1 MDAHGSR
8 DDGVT
13 EAALTRSPAGVS
25 AHRTRPINR
34 AAAFLDRW
42 ESSEQAGL
50 VQNFPGPSLLLSE
63 CPVKWQCGRR
73 ATPGGP
79 RSGSGFLPG
88 SAKQSRLHEKG
99 GPSGPPFERLAMPDA
114 VAQIVTAAS

>member
-25 AHRTRPINR
+25 AHRTRAINS

-42 ESSEQAGL
+42 ESSEQAGP
-50 VQNFPGPSLLLSE
+50 VQNFPGPSLLLSA
-63 CPVKWQCGRR
+63 CPVKWQCGRPVDWR
-73 ATPGGP
+73 RSRQAGCAAFRIFSGP
-79 RSGSGFLPG
+79 RPY
-88 SAKQSRLHEKG
+88 EKG
-99 GPSGPPFERLAMPDA
+99 EPCGSPFLH
-114 VAQIVTAAS
+114 